1 MYVRMCA
8 GYSIFGWKNMSE
20 KDFWWCIEQAIHAPS
35 WQPNMVSPPLC
46 VCVSVCQCVYMCTY
60 VCTYMRV
67 YSTCVHTVCV
77 HVCTHV
83 RKCFVKLTC

>member
-60 VCTYMRV
+60 VH
-67 YSTCVHTVCV
+67 TCVCTV
-77 HVCTHV
+77 HVFIQCVCMCARMYV